1 MAQRLLVVSPVH
13 NEAAQIE
20 RVARALAAQTR
31 RPDLWVVV
39 DDRSTD
45 ETPQILE
52 RLSAELDFMT
62 VMRSPEPAHRG
73 ALKDR
78 LALAV
83 EARAFNLG
91 LERAGWQRFTHVA
104 KLDGDIELPADYFER
119 LLAAFAADPE
129 LGLAGGALRER
140 SGEGFGAPEHG
151 GGDYHVRGALKCY
164 TRECLTAIGGIP
176 ETLAWDTIDEVYA
189 RMRGYRTRTIR
200 ELVGLH
206 HRPAASA
213 DGILRGRARHG
224 RCFYITHYPLAWVV
238 LRSFK
243 TAAEPPR
250 VLSGIA
256 FLWGY
261 VWSALAHVERVDDQ
275 QFRAFMRGELAARVS
290 AAARRGRRRPTRS
303 PATPG
308 PAR

>member
-31 RPDLWVVV
+31 RPDLWVLV

-45 ETPQILE
+45 ETPQILA
-52 RLSAELDFMT
+52 RLAAELDFVT
-62 VMRSPEPAHRG
+62 SMRSPEGEHDS

-83 EARAFNLG
+83 EARAFNRG
-91 LERAGWQRFTHVA
+91 LDRAGWQRFTHIA

-119 LLAAFAADPE
+119 LLAAFSGDPA

-140 SGEGFGAPEHG
+140 SGDDFGAPEHG

-164 TRECLTAIGGIP
+164 TRDCLEAIGGIP

-189 RMRGYRTRTIR
+189 RMKGYRTRTIR

-224 RCFYITHYPLAWVV
+224 RCFYITHYPLAWVA
-238 LRSFK
+238 LRSLK
-243 TAAEPPR
+243 MAGERPR

-256 FLWGY
+256 FLGGY
-261 VWSALAHVERVDDQ
+261 LWAALARVDRVDDPH
-275 QFRAFMRGELAARVS
+275 FRAFMRGELSGR
-290 AAARRGRRRPTRS
+290 ARRALSRRAPRT
-303 PATPG
+303 AG
-308 PAR
+308 AAV